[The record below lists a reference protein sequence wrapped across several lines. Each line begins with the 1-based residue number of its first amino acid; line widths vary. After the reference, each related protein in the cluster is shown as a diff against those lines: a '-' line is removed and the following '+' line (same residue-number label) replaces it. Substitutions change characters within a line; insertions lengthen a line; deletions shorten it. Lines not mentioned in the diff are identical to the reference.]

1 MKSPQWIG
9 ILLRSTRGF
18 LQINT
23 GLTIKIV
30 SMKLYKIHQIEVFII
45 ACCLILAG
53 CGDPYAPTIQRPQLA
68 SVQVLGYSVQ
78 QRPIELITVGTG
90 GGEKVMIVA
99 TIHGNEDAGTPL
111 VYRLIDKLRARPALL
126 VGCTVLIVPL
136 ANPDGQ
142 ANRTRANASGI
153 DLNRNFPA
161 SNRINNEVHGQQGLT
176 EPESRILY
184 DLVLAYQP
192 THIVSIHQPLYCLD
206 YDGPG
211 EDIARH
217 MGRYCSLPV
226 KKLGSRPGSMGS
238 FVGVEQNIPII
249 TMELAK
255 EDSELTTAQLWNRY
269 GRALLA
275 AITYPKQP
283 YQ

>member
-1 MKSPQWIG
+1 MNPLK
-9 ILLRSTRGF
+9 RSISALSVLF
-18 LQINT
+18 LSLALT
-23 GLTIKIV
+23 GC
-30 SMKLYKIHQIEVFII
+30 Q
-45 ACCLILAG
+45 
-53 CGDPYAPTIQRPQLA
+53 DPYAPTIQHPQITSA
-68 SVQVLGYSVQ
+68 QILGYSVQ
-78 QRPIELITVGTG
+78 QRPIELITIGTG
-90 GGEKVMIVA
+90 EEKVMIIA

-111 VYRLIDKLRARPALL
+111 VYRLIDKLRARPVLL
-126 VGCTVLIVPL
+126 EGHTVLIVPL
-136 ANPDGQ
+136 ANPDGY
-142 ANRTRANASGI
+142 ALRTRFNASGI

-192 THIVSIHQPLYCLD
+192 MHIVSIHQPLYCLD

-255 EDSELTTAQLWNRY
+255 EDSELTTAQLWAQY

-275 AITYPKQP
+275 AITYPERP
-283 YQ
+283 YR

>member
-1 MKSPQWIG
+1 MKKRT
-9 ILLRSTRGF
+9 ILNYILTAVS
-18 LQINT
+18 LWAC
-23 GLTIKIV
+23 GLLLT
-30 SMKLYKIHQIEVFII
+30 SCQ
-45 ACCLILAG
+45 
-53 CGDPYAPTIQRPQLA
+53 DPYAPTLQHPQLTSA
-68 SVQVLGYSVQ
+68 HILGHSVQ
-78 QRPIELITVGTG
+78 QRPIELITIGTG
-90 GGEKVMIVA
+90 EEKVMIIA

-111 VYRLIDKLRARPALL
+111 VYKLLDKLRARPDFLA
-126 VGCTVLIVPL
+126 GRTVLIVPL
-136 ANPDGQ
+136 ANPDGY
-142 ANRTRANASGI
+142 ALRTRFNASGI

-192 THIVSIHQPLYCLD
+192 MRIVSIHQPLYCLD

-238 FVGVEQNIPII
+238 FVGIEQNIPII

-255 EDSELTTAQLWNRY
+255 EDSALTAAQLWDTY

-275 AITYPKQP
+275 AITYPEQP
-283 YQ
+283 YR